1 MGRRSTDPR
10 DDPIRRR
17 QQKCLTRRRTSLF
30 GSRLASEVPHAA
42 RATTS
47 IRSRPGGV
55 RLRHTAIGRAVALL
69 TTLDSLGPF
78 PPPAVNN
85 RQEAARSK
93 FHGRLLFPVSCL
105 PLMPSRPVPP
115 LPEKFAGCGRRRL
128 VFAPRP
134 IQADER
140 VFFGEACHIATIT
153 E

>member
-30 GSRLASEVPHAA
+30 GSRLASEVPHAE

-47 IRSRPGGV
+47 VRSRPGGE
-55 RLRHTAIGRAVALL
+55 RLRHTAIGPAVALL
-69 TTLDSLGPF
+69 TTLDSLVTL
-78 PPPAVNN
+78 PPHAVNN
-85 RQEAARSK
+85 GPEAARSK

-115 LPEKFAGCGRRRL
+115 LPEKFPGSGLRQL
-128 VFAPRP
+128 VFAPRQL
-134 IQADER
+134 QADVR
-140 VFFGEACHIATIT
+140 VVFGEACHIVTIT